1 MVPKNNMS
9 IERKFGKLDIKIS
22 SSFQKTLCRNISS
35 WIVLMT
41 NEVNNTLKISN
52 CIVIVGEYMIYTL
65 YINTTDNKEP
75 QSDQCVCVLSH
86 SVVSNFL

>member
-1 MVPKNNMS
+1 MS
-9 IERKFGKLDIKIS
+9 IERKFGKLDMKIS

-75 QSDQCVCVLSH
+75 QSDQCVCAQSLSC
-86 SVVSNFL
+86 VQLFVIP

>member
-1 MVPKNNMS
+1 MIPTKNMS
-9 IERKFGKLDIKIS
+9 IERKFGKLDIKIR
-22 SSFQKTLCRNISS
+22 SSFQETLCRNISN

-52 CIVIVGEYMIYTL
+52 CIVGKYMIYTL
-65 YINTTDNKEP
+65 YINTTDNKQP

-86 SVVSNFL
+86 SVVSSFL